1 MEESRWVRAG
11 LRLFTGL
18 TLTFIYLPLVILAI
32 YAFNPSRSQVWPPRG
47 VTLHWFGETLTN
59 GGVLSALETSI
70 AAAVGATAIALV
82 LGTVAALAVQRYRFF
97 GRETISFL
105 LILPIA
111 LPGVVTGIAL
121 AATFKTLDIK
131 FGLPTIIV
139 GHATFCV
146 VIAYN
151 NVLARLRRLPR
162 SAEEASADL
171 GADTWQTFR
180 RITLPMMRTALLS
193 GGLLAFALSF
203 DEVIVTN
210 FTAGP
215 GTETIPLWI
224 LSAIQRPNELPI
236 VNVVALFLILLSVFP
251 VYLAQRIGAE
261 ATATTAAAVTR

>member
-1 MEESRWVRAG
+1 MVESGWVRVL
-11 LRLFTGL
+11 LRMLSGL
-18 TLTFIYLPLVILAI
+18 TLAFIYLPVLIVAI
-32 YAFNPSRSQVWPPRG
+32 YAFNASRSQVWPPTGLSLR
-47 VTLHWFGETLTN
+47 WFGEALSS
-59 GGVLSALETSI
+59 GSVLGALGTSL

-82 LGTVAALAVQRYRFF
+82 LGTLAALAVQRHEFF
-97 GRETISFL
+97 GRETVSFL
-105 LILPIA
+105 LVLPIA

-121 AATFKTLDIK
+121 AATFKTIGVT

-151 NVLARLRRLPR
+151 NVIARLRRLPR

-180 RITLPMMRTALLS
+180 RITLPLARTALLS

-215 GTETIPLWI
+215 GTKTIPLYI
-224 LSAIQRPNELPI
+224 LSAIQRPNELPV
-236 VNVVALFLILLSVFP
+236 VNVVALVLIVLSVVP
-251 VYLAQRIGAE
+251 VYLAQRIGGE
-261 ATATTAAAVTR
+261 TAGIAR